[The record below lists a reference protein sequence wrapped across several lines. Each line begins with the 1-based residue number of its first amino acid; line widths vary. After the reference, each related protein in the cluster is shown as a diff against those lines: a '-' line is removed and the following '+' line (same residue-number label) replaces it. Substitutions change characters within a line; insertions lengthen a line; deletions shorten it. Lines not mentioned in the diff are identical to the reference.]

1 MEMKYGDITLN
12 LAQRA
17 SLDDID
23 IGSDLIYKNAFIVSF
38 PEEMGIRFFDVISID
53 FIGDKTC
60 RFTIRN
66 NSTNLPL
73 FSIYKYKHSCSNF
86 LKWKRDDIS
95 IHHLDRQN
103 NLLFTSVLK
112 KIKIKNIFEEQ
123 LSYKDDKPQ
132 TIIFD
137 IKYAKRIIEKPCNQ
151 SEKE

>member
-1 MEMKYGDITLN
+1 MKYGDITLN

-23 IGSDLIYKNAFIVSF
+23 IGSDLIYKNAFIVVF
-38 PEEMGIRFFDVISID
+38 PEKMGIRFFDVISID
-53 FIGDKTC
+53 FLEDKTC

-66 NSTNLPL
+66 NSSNLPL
-73 FSIYKYKHSCSNF
+73 FSLNKYKHSCCNIF
-86 LKWKRDDIS
+86 KRKRDDIL

-103 NLLFTSVLK
+103 NLLFTSFLK
-112 KIKIKNIFEEQ
+112 KIKIKNIYEEQ

-137 IKYAKRIIEKPCNQ
+137 VKYVERIIEKTCNSQ